1 MPFFQRRTAAGP
13 DVEPDARFTVDAAV
27 RVTGATGDGR
37 VILHTR
43 TARVWVLNGSGAEIW
58 DRLDAGCALDHIA
71 GELVTRYGGDPAGV
85 RADLAAF
92 ARRLLDAGLLHVRST
107 TP

>member
-1 MPFFQRRTAAGP
+1 MTFFQRRTAAAA
-13 DVEPDARFTVDAAV
+13 DVEPNARFTVDAAV
-27 RVTGATGDGR
+27 KVTDTTDDGR

-71 GELVTRYGGDPAGV
+71 GELVARHGGDPAGV
-85 RADLAAF
+85 RADLVAF

-107 TP
+107 AP

>member
-1 MPFFQRRTAAGP
+1 MGFFQRRTAARSH
-13 DVEPDARFTVDAAV
+13 VEPNARFTVDEAV
-27 RVTGATGDGR
+27 RVTEATGDGR

-43 TARVWVLNGSGAEIW
+43 TARVWVLNDSGAQIW
-58 DRLDAGCALDHIA
+58 DRLNAGCALDQIA
-71 GELVTRYGGDPAGV
+71 GELVTHYGGDPAGI

-107 TP
+107 AP